1 MLDEFQCSARLFL
14 KPESVRLST
23 RMTAKFLLIT
33 FKLTDKSIQSNVV
46 EVSVWEEFYP
56 NRYS

>member
-1 MLDEFQCSARLFL
+1 MLDEFQCSARLFP

-33 FKLTDKSIQSNVV
+33 FKLTVKSIQSNVV
-46 EVSVWEEFYP
+46 EVSAWEEFYP